1 MIYEH
6 KIASIKGDVVIYL
19 DNASTVKPSETAI
32 KAMMKIVNDLW
43 MNPSSTYYGGK
54 EAKKILENSREDIRK
69 IFKAGK
75 NDKVVF
81 TSSGSASNNLA
92 IGGFRYGKYGEDEFN
107 ANHYI
112 LVMDSYAHSSS
123 RKTVEENYKDECIIV
138 QGNKEGFIDASDL
151 TYDLDIIKENGM
163 KPFVSIIGGNNE
175 IGTVTNIKRVSEIV
189 HEYKGI
195 LHVDAT
201 QLYPDRKI
209 DMKKMGIDMLTFSG
223 HKIGTPA
230 GIGCLI
236 IKDGINLSPLISG
249 HQEYSL
255 FSGTENVAMIYA
267 LAECAKDLEKNR
279 KEWGSKTKE
288 VRDYFLDKCL
298 KEFDCELVGTPIKAW
313 RLKNNASIM
322 FHGQDAKNI
331 QMYLDN
337 HDIACSVGSACN
349 STDYKPSD
357 VLKAI
362 GLKDPDIYSVVRF
375 SFSHENTKEE
385 VDQVIEA
392 IRGYYNVEAD

>member
-1 MIYEH
+1 M
-6 KIASIKGDVVIYL
+6 IYL
-19 DNASTVKPSETAI
+19 DSASTVKPSETAI
-32 KAMMKIVNDLW
+32 KAIMKIMNDVW
-43 MNPSSTYYGGK
+43 MNPSSTYYGGR
-54 EAKKILENSREDIRK
+54 EAKKILENSREEIRK
-69 IFKAGK
+69 IFNSGK

-92 IGGFRYGKYGEDEFN
+92 IGGFRYGKYGDDKFN
-107 ANHYI
+107 SDNYI

-138 QGNKEGFIDASDL
+138 NGNKKGFINKDSLIDVF
-151 TYDLDIIKENGM
+151 DVIKENGM

-175 IGTVTNIKRVSEIV
+175 IGTVADVKKISKAV
-189 HEYKGI
+189 HKYDGI

-201 QLYPDRKI
+201 QLYPDRKV

-236 IKDGINLSPLISG
+236 VKDGINLSPLING
-249 HQEYSL
+249 HQEYAL
-255 FSGTENVAMIYA
+255 FSGTENVSMIYA
-267 LAECAKDLEKNR
+267 LAECAKDFEKNR

-288 VRDYFLDKCL
+288 VRDYFVNKCL
-298 KEFDCELVGTPIKAW
+298 NEFDCELVGAPIKAW

-322 FHGQDAKNI
+322 FHGYDAKNI

-337 HDIACSVGSACN
+337 YDIFCSVGSACN
-349 STDYKPSD
+349 STEYKPSD

-375 SFSHENTKEE
+375 SFSHDNTKEE
-385 VDQVIEA
+385 VDQVIDVIKEYMKTEKDNISKRA
-392 IRGYYNVEAD
+392 KG

>member
-1 MIYEH
+1 M
-6 KIASIKGDVVIYL
+6 IYL

-32 KAMMKIVNDLW
+32 NAIMKIMNDVW
-43 MNPSSTYYGGK
+43 MNPSSTYYGGR
-54 EAKKILENSREDIRK
+54 EAKKILENSREEIRK
-69 IFKAGK
+69 IFNAGN
-75 NDKVVF
+75 NDKIVF

-92 IGGFRYGKYGEDEFN
+92 IGGFRYGKCGDDKFN
-107 ANHYI
+107 SNHYI

-189 HEYKGI
+189 HEYNGI

-267 LAECAKDLEKNR
+267 LAECAKDLEKHR

-322 FHGQDAKNI
+322 FHGHDAKNI

-337 HDIACSVGSACN
+337 YDIFCSVGSACN
-349 STDYKPSD
+349 STEYKPSD

-375 SFSHENTKEE
+375 SFSHDNTKEE
-385 VDQVIEA
+385 VDQVIDIIKEYMETEKDNISKHA
-392 IRGYYNVEAD
+392 KG